1 MATHKS
7 SAKRARQTIKKTN
20 RNRSHESSVKTAV
33 KKFRAAVESKDKKE
47 VLATLLSAAQS
58 KIAKAA
64 KRGLYH
70 GNTASRKISR
80 LTALIAKKK

>member
-7 SAKRARQTIKKTN
+7 SEKRARQTIKKTS
-20 RNRSHESSVKTAV
+20 RNTSYESSVKTAV
-33 KKFRAAVESKDKKE
+33 KKFRTAVAQKDKKE
-47 VLATLLSAAQS
+47 TLVNLFTEAQS

-70 GNTASRKISR
+70 SNTAARKISR
-80 LTALIAKKK
+80 LSALLGKK